1 MRVIAGSAR
10 GRRLATVAGTRV
22 RPTADR
28 VKEAL
33 FSILE
38 SRFDLGGGRVLD
50 LYAGSGGLGIE
61 ALSRGAAA
69 AVFVEQDVEVARI
82 LRRNLQTCGFEA
94 EVLGSTVERALVR
107 LAQRGDV
114 FGGVLLDPPYAGGEA
129 ARCLAWL
136 AGGALLEP
144 GAWVVVEHD
153 VRVALDPSVGLLSLI
168 LTRRYGTSVVSLFE
182 KGG

>member
-10 GRRLATVAGTRV
+10 GRRLVTVAGTRV

-33 FSILE
+33 FSIIE
-38 SRFDLGGGRVLD
+38 SRFDLRGMRVLD

-69 AVFVEQDVEVARI
+69 AVFVEQDAAVARV
-82 LRRNLQTCGFEA
+82 LRRNLQACGFEA
-94 EVLGSTVERALVR
+94 EVLGSPVERALAR
-107 LAQRGDV
+107 LEQRGDV

-129 ARCLAWL
+129 ERCLGWL
-136 AGGALLEP
+136 AAGAHLGP
-144 GAWVVVEHD
+144 GAWVAVEHD
-153 VRVALDPSVGLLSLI
+153 AGVALEPNVGPLSLI

-182 KGG
+182 ERG